1 MSLTNLYTLEEAAP
15 SAGSGSLL
23 MPIILIGAMVL
34 MFYLTS
40 RSQKKQERQAEE
52 MRNNIGIGD
61 EITTIGGIIGR
72 VVNKR
77 EDTIVIETSS
87 DRTKMKIELRSVR
100 SVDRKANEPAQE
112 QKPATF
118 KVKKQ

>member
-1 MSLTNLYTLEEAAP
+1 MSFTSLYTLEAATP
-15 SAGSGSLL
+15 AAGGSMI

-52 MRNNIGIGD
+52 MRNSIGIGD

-87 DRTKMKIELRSVR
+87 DRTKMKLELRSVR
-100 SVDRKANEPAQE
+100 SVDKKANEASHE
-112 QKPATF
+112 QKPTTF